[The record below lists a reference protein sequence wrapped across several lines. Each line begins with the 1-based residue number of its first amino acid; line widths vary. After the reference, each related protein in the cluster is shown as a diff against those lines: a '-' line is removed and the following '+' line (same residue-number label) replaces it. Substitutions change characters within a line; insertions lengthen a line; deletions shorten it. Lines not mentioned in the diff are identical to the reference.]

1 MDEPTV
7 SNGPEIVSV
16 DAESIENELAPV
28 GVIKSTTH
36 GRIRMQLRPEY
47 RTPEMMAQI
56 KAQLEKDERV
66 QEVTINERTGSVTV
80 KYASEHSGHGLLW
93 KAMQEAELVG
103 EAAFELPEDE
113 EEGGEEGAEGEKGGG
128 GGGGESTYGK
138 LDGQVASV
146 IYKFDLAVFRR
157 TRGKIHLRG
166 RVVPLAL
173 AGLGV
178 AQIAIYGIGLE
189 LLPGPLL
196 IWIAHDIHHRVAK
209 EPPLTLT
216 DTPTSDASATED
228 TGASRIADSAG
239 PLAGG
244 AAPVAA

>member
-16 DAESIENELAPV
+16 DVESIENELAPV

-178 AQIAIYGIGLE
+178 AQIALYGIGLE

-216 DTPTSDASATED
+216 DAPASNA
-228 TGASRIADSAG
+228 GAHRRIDHKDLG
-239 PLAGG
+239 DKP
-244 AAPVAA
+244 